1 MALSQLQQQQPPKV
15 SAVPGQALQQQEEEE
30 EEESDTLDDQ
40 HYCRWV
46 GCGKVFLNYDSLT
59 NHLSEDHIGMGKSE
73 YVCQW
78 EGCERNGR
86 GFGQRQKAM
95 RHIQTH
101 TGDKPYQCEK
111 PFKCKFEG
119 CDKRFAES
127 SNLTKH
133 LRVHTGERP
142 FQCPFPG
149 CGKCFSRPDQVTRHK
164 RTHMTASEKA
174 AQKMAAET
182 LAKGS
187 PSSSSSSP
195 VGRSQ
200 KRTAPGAQDELSPS
214 HSLMMATEDEESW
227 SSSSASPSSM
237 MDDLDATVTWQQ
249 NGNANKRHDRRRKN
263 NFTPSIVTSEPQGD
277 LFPIH
282 AFGLNFKRLVEEQED
297 HDPYYEYFDAQDQE
311 QEVAD
316 RCDPWH
322 HQQQANKFFEDPTV
336 FGLLKEWHDQRLD
349 PYRETLDPDSRPTWA
364 SSYGQVD
371 DDIDHTNMADIYSRE
386 YLKAGGNAESGIKRL
401 LSSSARGRRRI
412 PYQARSRRI
421 PKLPVRKRPVE
432 VETVDDD
439 DDDIDSESDES
450 DSSSS
455 GSEEDDDNV
464 QTGSSKRR
472 WSKSSADLDPNAT
485 GMDVEGGSDTARKM
499 PRLDHTEASSDIRRD
514 RDEASTAAGTDRPQ
528 ESTTVDDP
536 NHSAAESSSR
546 SQPIPPPSA
555 SKRGSKSQSQQK
567 QQQQQQQQQ
576 QQEVNT
582 DDIPIMSLEQRFH
595 EYSMKLEDSQLQT
608 LADKSRLELAMSD
621 RLPLNYVDPRPP
633 RYSIPYK
640 PVVGMETVVS
650 VAFYRAQRPTFQT
663 QEFLFL
669 GGQPLTALR
678 DAFHCTS
685 DFSPQAVE
693 DEQGP
698 SSPSSSSS
706 PTEASSSSLSSPYL
720 KNTKT
725 RKTSNSY
732 ILIEGVFYIDTP
744 LLRAKIDKR
753 DQLRDNERKRL
764 EVLAR
769 QCERRYQEA
778 LQRRKEEIRKKKVK
792 AAKALAKRRRKERE
806 AAAGDGDH
814 PQEEDNGEEEN
825 ISLSDLDYD
834 DSDLRAQMETC
845 LYRDRPLDNIRV
857 ENEGA
862 LSAASHDYSR
872 TILEWI
878 NADPKR
884 KEIPGYQD
892 MQKKHMHET

>member
-1 MALSQLQQQQPPKV
+1 MAQPSISP
-15 SAVPGQALQQQEEEE
+15 SP
-30 EEESDTLDDQ
+30 SPPPP
-40 HYCRWV
+40 CSR
-46 GCGKVFLNYDSLT
+46 
-59 NHLSEDHIGMGKSE
+59 
-73 YVCQW
+73 
-78 EGCERNGR
+78 
-86 GFGQRQKAM
+86 
-95 RHIQTH
+95 
-101 TGDKPYQCEK
+101 
-111 PFKCKFEG
+111 
-119 CDKRFAES
+119 S
-127 SNLTKH
+127 S
-133 LRVHTGERP
+133 
-142 FQCPFPG
+142 
-149 CGKCFSRPDQVTRHK
+149 
-164 RTHMTASEKA
+164 
-174 AQKMAAET
+174 
-182 LAKGS
+182 S
-187 PSSSSSSP
+187 PSSPHNIGASS
-195 VGRSQ
+195 
-200 KRTAPGAQDELSPS
+200 
-214 HSLMMATEDEESW
+214 
-227 SSSSASPSSM
+227 
-237 MDDLDATVTWQQ
+237 WQP
-249 NGNANKRHDRRRKN
+249 KHDRRRKN

-872 TILEWI
+872 YVHVSAPVHSFSPPRNIMLTPPLPPPPPTCVDTTIRTILEWI

-892 MQKKHMHET
+892 MQKKHMHETLIQDVKIRVNHPYLFVHQGNCEHIVMFRDLRLFSHQHDDLNRNSYPLQTFQERTRKRACQMCNGRRASFVTVNDRLAGQSPCYFCEDCYIAFHYDEQGNILYDDFQVFNCNT